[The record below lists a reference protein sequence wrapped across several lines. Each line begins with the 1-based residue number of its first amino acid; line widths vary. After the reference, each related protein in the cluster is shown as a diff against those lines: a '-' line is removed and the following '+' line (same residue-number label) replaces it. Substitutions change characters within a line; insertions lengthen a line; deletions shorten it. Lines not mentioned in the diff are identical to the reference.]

1 MFKKIKNKLKS
12 SKLKQFASKRP
23 LLSFVIVLTLLVVL
37 ILISNWIQQ
46 PSKDI
51 NEKPQEVKKV
61 EIYQLNGKELNTS
74 AKVVNQGVVTVVA
87 QSGGVVQK
95 VNVRAGQKVG
105 RGQSLVSLSTNYQG
119 DNIAAL
125 QEKIAQ
131 ESFLTAHA
139 NLWDQQKIQEISQDL
154 SDRQTD
160 KTISN
165 TSDSWNVY
173 NIEKTKDSTDLQADI
188 GARATQL
195 QYDSAETNY
204 KVAQVSASLMRPA
217 SPFYGTLE
225 KVFVKE
231 GDLIGAGQPIAII
244 RSSNSD
250 SKVKLTVS
258 LPGSV
263 IQYLDQEQEAQFIF
277 DGQSYSAT
285 FDFIPGVPTSGNI
298 YNLDLTVKDKTIA
311 GQLPNQEYLKL
322 TLPLTTNNQHL
333 IPLNAVYQTQDKS
346 YLYIAKCDESDRCV
360 AIQKEVELGE
370 IVGNLVLV
378 TSGLE
383 DQQEIILTSGLLDQ
397 QLINIQ

>member
-1 MFKKIKNKLKS
+1 MLKKIKNKLKS
-12 SKLKQFASKRP
+12 SKLKQFVSKHP
-23 LLSFVIVLTLLVVL
+23 LLSFIIVLALLVVL

-46 PSKDI
+46 PSKNM
-51 NEKPQEVKKV
+51 NEKPQETKKV
-61 EIYQLNGKELNTS
+61 EIYQLNGKEINTS
-74 AKVVNQGVVTVVA
+74 AKIVNQGVVTVVA

-125 QEKIAQ
+125 QEEMAQ

-154 SDRQTD
+154 SDRQSD
-160 KTISN
+160 KTILN
-165 TSDSWNVY
+165 TNDGWVVY
-173 NIEKTKDSTDLQADI
+173 NLEQTKNSTDLQADI

-204 KVAQVSASLMRPA
+204 KIAQVSASLMKPA
-217 SPFYGTLE
+217 SPFYGTVE

-231 GDLIGAGQPIAII
+231 GDLIGAGQSIAIV

-250 SKVKLTVS
+250 SKVKLTIS
-258 LPGSV
+258 LPGSI
-263 IQYLDQEQEAQFIF
+263 IQYLDQKQEAQFSF
-277 DGQSYSAT
+277 DGQNYSAI
-285 FDFIPGVPTSGNI
+285 FDFIPSVPTSGNI
-298 YNLDLTVKDKTIA
+298 YNLDLSVKDKTIA
-311 GQLPNQEYLKL
+311 GQLPNQEYLKVI
-322 TLPLTTNNQHL
+322 LPLTTNNQNL
-333 IPLNAVYQTQDKS
+333 IPLNAVYQTQDKN
-346 YLYIAKCDESDRCV
+346 YLYVAQCDESNKCV
-360 AIQKEVELGE
+360 AVQKEVELGE

-383 DQQEIILTSGLLDQ
+383 DQQKIILNQGLLDQ
-397 QLINIQ
+397 QLISIQ